1 MSADSSV
8 PTDVLIVGWYPG
20 ADAITSGRFVAD
32 QAAALRST
40 GLIRPAVLAFE
51 NAAVRGPGPLRDRE
65 AAAVAGNVAAA
76 VRGASPFLAA
86 SAVGA
91 PSVPVARLA
100 VAAGATPASG
110 ADHRA
115 VHRSAAVRA
124 LLDAPGRPSWALV
137 HGHVGYP
144 EGVAAAEIAGRL
156 GVPLVITEHASFL
169 ASLLAEPVVR
179 ERYRATLRSAMRV
192 VTVSRMLAG
201 EVVRIVPEIADR
213 LVVIPNAVAV
223 DDFPL
228 ARDADRVAG
237 ELLFVGSRPES
248 KGIATLLRAFA
259 RVHASRPDTALRL
272 NGRAGPGEGDA
283 AWQRLA
289 AELGVADAVRF
300 EPPPDRPGVAAA
312 MARADLFVHPSPRET
327 FGVVAVEAL
336 ASGLPVVAADSGGVS
351 EVLGD
356 RPEPYG
362 ALVPP
367 GDPDALAGAILATL
381 ERRSSFEPERLRA
394 HVVERFAADR
404 VAGQLM
410 ALYQE
415 ILAETDGAVGSSP
428 PVAVAAPVRSR
439 RTIVVAFSRLEL
451 ERAIADFPAGTFE
464 NATIVTA
471 SDAAGDELADVVDWG
486 ARPAGAVGRIPRRA
500 RRVIGRLD
508 PRRER
513 RADAVL
519 DELSR
524 TLAPSLAGGADDER
538 PLLVCL
544 SGVDHLVAAPFI
556 ADGRAIAAPGGLRW
570 LADERASDQAGASE
584 A

>member
-1 MSADSSV
+1 MSAAASA

-40 GLIRPAVLAFE
+40 GLVRPSVLAFE
-51 NAAVRGPGPLRDRE
+51 NAVVRGPGPLRDRE

-76 VRGASPFLAA
+76 IRGSSAFLPA

-115 VHRSAAVRA
+115 IHRSAAVRA
-124 LLDAPGRPSWALV
+124 LLAAPGRPSWALV

-144 EGVAAAEIAGRL
+144 EGTAAAEIAAHL

-169 ASLLAEPVVR
+169 ASLLAEPVVL
-179 ERYRATLRSAMRV
+179 ERYRTALRAAARV
-192 VTVSRMLAG
+192 IAVSRMLAG

-228 ARDADRVAG
+228 APDAGRVAG

-259 RVHASRPDTALRL
+259 RVHASRPETTLRL
-272 NGRAGPGEGDA
+272 NGRPGPGDQDRK
-283 AWQRLA
+283 WQRLA
-289 AELGVADAVRF
+289 AGLGIADAVRF
-300 EPPPDRPGVAAA
+300 EPPTDRAGVAAA

-362 ALVPP
+362 SVVPP
-367 GDPDALAGAILATL
+367 GDPEALAAAVLATL

-394 HVVERFAADR
+394 HVVDRFAADR
-404 VAGQLM
+404 VAGQLT
-410 ALYQE
+410 ALYE
-415 ILAETDGAVGSSP
+415 EVLAEADGAVRSP
-428 PVAVAAPVRSR
+428 APLEIASPVPSR
-439 RTIVVAFSRLEL
+439 RTIIVAFSRLEL
-451 ERAIADFPAGTFE
+451 ERAIAAVPAGTFGD
-464 NATIVTA
+464 ATIVTA
-471 SDAAGDELADVVDWG
+471 SDAAGTALADLVEWG
-486 ARPAGAVGRIPRRA
+486 ARPAGALGRIRRRA
-500 RRVIGRLD
+500 GRMIGRLD
-508 PRRER
+508 PRQER

-524 TLAPSLAGGADDER
+524 TLASSLAGRADDER
-538 PLLVCL
+538 PLLVPV
-544 SGVDHLVAAPFI
+544 SGIDHLVAAPFI

-570 LADERASDQAGASE
+570 LADARASDQGDSE

>member
-1 MSADSSV
+1 VSADSSV

-110 ADHRA
+110 GDHRA

-300 EPPPDRPGVAAA
+300 EPPTDRPGVAAA

-367 GDPDALAGAILATL
+367 GDPDALAGAILTTL
-381 ERRSSFEPERLRA
+381 GRRSSFEPERLRA

-486 ARPAGAVGRIPRRA
+486 ARPAGAVGRIRRRA